1 MSVGVVRKARISK
14 GKEETFFQKEAKSLN
29 LKYMPKTLIP
39 SDLIEGD
46 SRDQSYILLTGEHV
60 IFEYLRGINNTD
72 GINAS
77 LLDNISKDLYNMPFP
92 KVELA
97 WKMRIGILNNHW
109 YVIKI
114 TKIDD
119 KTA

>member
-1 MSVGVVRKARISK
+1 MVRKARNSK
-14 GKEETFFQKEAKSLN
+14 GKEEIFFPKEPKALN

-46 SRDQSYILLTGEHV
+46 SRDQPYILLTGEHV

-77 LLDNISKDLYNMPFP
+77 LLDEISKELYNMPFP

-109 YVIKI
+109 LVVKI
-114 TKIDD
+114 NKIDD

>member
-1 MSVGVVRKARISK
+1 MSISVVRKIRSSK
-14 GKEETFFQKEAKSLN
+14 GKEETFFQKEPKALN

-77 LLDNISKDLYNMPFP
+77 LLDNISKELYNMPFP

-109 YVIKI
+109 FVIKI
-114 TKIDD
+114 TKIE
-119 KTA
+119 

>member
-1 MSVGVVRKARISK
+1 MSISVVRKARISK
-14 GKEETFFQKEAKSLN
+14 GKAETFFQTEPKALN
-29 LKYMPKTLIP
+29 LKYMSKTLIP

-60 IFEYLRGINNTD
+60 IFEYLRGINNTG

-109 YVIKI
+109 YVVKI
-114 TKIDD
+114 TKIE
-119 KTA
+119 

>member
-1 MSVGVVRKARISK
+1 MSVGMVRKARISK
-14 GKEETFFQKEAKSLN
+14 EKEETFFPKEPKALN

-46 SRDQSYILLTGEHV
+46 NRDQSYILLTGEHV

-77 LLDNISKDLYNMPFP
+77 LLDNISK
-92 KVELA
+92 E
-97 WKMRIGILNNHW
+97 I
-109 YVIKI
+109 
-114 TKIDD
+114 
-119 KTA
+119 